1 MDDITPDEK
10 LKIIS
15 SEICDIQNIQ
25 ILLKD
30 SFSLKELDSKVNVFP
45 YLMLVELLENH
56 ICNITKLM

>member
-10 LKIIS
+10 LKIIA